1 MSRLIIQKNC
11 EVLGV
16 QPDPKEKDTY
26 NVKVLF
32 NNDSE
37 EFVPEIPLKLK
48 GNPMQISK
56 ILTFL
61 GQEFSKSA
69 DLEKTLDNLS
79 IAPITFEVHGD
90 KVIAKDTHGKELR
103 RIEGSIEET
112 PSTGKVKEFTDK
124 FFFSHK
130 KRVETSAPSSNL
142 IAKVEEVRM
151 LWAEV
156 NTQRISKD
164 MRIEKKMSLL
174 KDFVRNLARQKGIPE
189 DGIEQ
194 GLHELEGAKSLND
207 FLNRAKLQ
215 YFPELSEELHELQN
229 CEECKDH
236 LRLS

>member
-1 MSRLIIQKNC
+1 MFGLFFHKNC
-11 EVLGV
+11 AVLGV
-16 QPDPKEKDTY
+16 QPDPMEKDTY

-69 DLEKTLDNLS
+69 DLEKTLNDLS
-79 IAPITFEVHGD
+79 IAPIRFEVQGD
-90 KVIAKDTHGKELR
+90 KVIAKDTHGKELK

-112 PSTGKVKEFTDK
+112 PSTAKVKEFTDK

-130 KRVETSAPSSNL
+130 KKVEASAPPSRL
-142 IAKVEEVRM
+142 MLQVAEVRM
-151 LWAEV
+151 LWAEI
-156 NTQRISKD
+156 NKHRISKD
-164 MRIEKKMSLL
+164 KRTEKKMSLL
-174 KDFVRNLARQKGIPE
+174 KDFIKDLARQKGIPE

-194 GLHELEGAKSLND
+194 GLHELEEAKSLND

-215 YFPELSEELHELQN
+215 YFPELSDELHELQN